1 MLNRFLTFI
10 NEQQL
15 LEPHQKTLLTVS
27 GGIDSMVLATLFWQA
42 KLLFEIA
49 HCNFGLRAE
58 ESDGD
63 ELFVKQ
69 WAEQRGIHCFTKRFE
84 TTQFANSKG
93 ISIQM
98 AARELRY
105 EWFEELRQTKGFDF
119 IATAH
124 HQNDVVETVLF
135 NLVRGT
141 GIAGLHGIKPKN
153 GVLIRPLLFMNRTE
167 IEAFSV
173 DNQVLWREDSSNVT
187 DHYHRN
193 LLRNKVIPIL
203 KEINPNLEKTLMQ
216 TVEKLAATETIFK
229 EAIELTR
236 QTVWQENEVVFV
248 DFQALRSMS
257 VPTLRLFELIK
268 KFGFNY
274 HQCQAI
280 VASFDTQAGKHFETA
295 THTLVRDR
303 QFLML
308 KERSVG
314 TLTTAIGNTDHSDT
328 EKRSLIVE
336 ISKHQQAV
344 QAETMQLKM
353 SLMVVKEWSV
363 RKFPANQL
371 TAYFDDDKLVY
382 PLVVRKWQIGDWFC
396 PFGMGGKRKKIS
408 DLLIDKKI
416 SVWEKENVWVLTSDN
431 QIAWVIGLRTDERFK
446 VSDQSQRILEI
457 EIGS

>member
-1 MLNRFLTFI
+1 
-10 NEQQL
+10 
-15 LEPHQKTLLTVS
+15 
-27 GGIDSMVLATLFWQA
+27 MVLATLFWQA

-58 ESDGD
+58 ESDAD

-105 EWFEELRQTKGFDF
+105 EWFEELRLNQGFDW

-153 GVLIRPLLFMNRTE
+153 GVLIRPLLFVNRSE

-173 DNQVLWREDSSNVT
+173 ENHVLWREDSSNIT

-193 LLRNKVIPIL
+193 LLRNKVMPIL

-216 TVEKLAATETIFK
+216 TVEKLAATETIFQ
-229 EAIELTR
+229 EAIEITR
-236 QTVWQENEVVFV
+236 RAIWQENEVVFI

-274 HQCQAI
+274 HQCQEI
-280 VASFDTQAGKHFETA
+280 VASFDTQAGKYFETS
-295 THTLVRDR
+295 THRLVRDR
-303 QFLML
+303 QFLIV
-308 KERSVG
+308 KERSVV
-314 TLTTAIGNTDHSDT
+314 TLTTATGNHGDAQKITST
-328 EKRSLIVE
+328 VE
-336 ISKHQQAV
+336 ISAHQQVV
-344 QAETMQLKM
+344 QVGTMRLTM
-353 SLMVVKEWSV
+353 SVVTAQEWSV
-363 RKFPANQL
+363 KTLTTAAVTTSSPLALLTPNQ
-371 TAYFDDDKLVY
+371 TAYFDDDKVVY

-408 DLLIDKKI
+408 DLLIDKKVP
-416 SVWEKENVWVLTSDN
+416 VWEKGNVWVLTSGN